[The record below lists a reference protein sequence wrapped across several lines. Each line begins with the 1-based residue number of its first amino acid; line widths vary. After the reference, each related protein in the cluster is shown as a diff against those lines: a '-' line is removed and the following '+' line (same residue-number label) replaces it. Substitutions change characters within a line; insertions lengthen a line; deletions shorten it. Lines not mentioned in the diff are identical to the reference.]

1 MEQREQD
8 EDRAVAAPWARAVLR
23 DTSGD
28 GVGAAAHR
36 SLPGALLAELRA
48 RGVRLGG
55 EEAEG
60 SGEPGGA
67 AAYEPERGSG
77 GPSRKGPTERE
88 PEEPED
94 AAPPEDL
101 RLVQLE
107 EGGAIRLDE
116 LDAAFETPKRPRLRI
131 AAGAAV
137 VLALGALAIALA
149 VSALQPSSS
158 QPVPLVDPAAES
170 QSAEGTGPPQPQ
182 PAARIMVHVVGAVHA
197 PGVYELPAEARVV
210 DAIEAAGGA
219 AEDADAGALNLARVL
234 RDGER
239 IQVPRIGEAPAP
251 EPGGEQEP
259 PGSQD
264 AGRSGDGR
272 IDLNTASPQ
281 ELEQLPRIGPALAG
295 RIVDYREQH
304 GGFTSVEE
312 LLQVPG
318 IGEAIL
324 AELEP
329 LVTV

>member
-1 MEQREQD
+1 MEQRERDD
-8 EDRAVAAPWARAVLR
+8 ER
-23 DTSGD
+23 
-28 GVGAAAHR
+28 AAAAR
-36 SLPGALLAELRA
+36 RPLPGGLLAELRA

-55 EEAEG
+55 EGAEG
-60 SGEPGGA
+60 SGEPGGSSREGPPERKPEGSEDA
-67 AAYEPERGSG
+67 AA
-77 GPSRKGPTERE
+77 
-88 PEEPED
+88 PEEPH
-94 AAPPEDL
+94 
-101 RLVQLE
+101 LVQLE
-107 EGGAIRLDE
+107 EGGPIRLDE

-158 QPVPLVDPAAES
+158 QPVPLVDPAAEA
-170 QSAEGTGPPQPQ
+170 QSTQGTAPPQPQ

-239 IQVPRIGEAPAP
+239 IQVPRIGEEPAP
-251 EPGGEQEP
+251 DSGADGEQP
-259 PGSQD
+259 QPGSQE
-264 AGRSGDGR
+264 AGRPGDGR
-272 IDLNTASPQ
+272 IDLNTASRQ

-304 GGFTSVEE
+304 GGFTSVDE

-318 IGEAIL
+318 IGESIL